1 MLLDIA
7 FIISVVY
14 GIYQGFVGGFFSG
27 IFKVLRYI
35 LGVFLAMKSSYLI
48 MDYMSVNTDV
58 ETAYLPLYAF
68 ILMYILVMGL
78 MTALTSIVNTI
89 NPYKESSTYLSRGG
103 GVLLWMFLLSFL
115 FSAIIAFG
123 EQSGIMS
130 PRMLASSS
138 IYPYVVDVYPVV
150 KCRLAY
156 LIPAFGNV
164 LDSFQNLFAD
174 LAGQLRG
181 DCCP

>member
-14 GIYQGFVGGFFSG
+14 GIYQGFIGGFFNG

-48 MDYMSVNTDV
+48 MDYMTVNTDV
-58 ETAYLPLYAF
+58 ETAYLPLFAF

-78 MTALTSIVNTI
+78 MTAVTSIVNTI
-89 NPYKESSTYLSRGG
+89 NPYKESTYFSRGG
-103 GVLLWMFLLSFL
+103 GVLIWIFVLSFL

-138 IYPYVVDVYPVV
+138 VYPYIVDVYPVV
-150 KCRLAY
+150 KCRLYY
-156 LIPAFGNV
+156 LIPAFGNII
-164 LDSFQNLFAD
+164 DSFQNLFAD
-174 LAGQLRG
+174 LARQLRG
-181 DCCP
+181 GCYP

>member
-14 GIYQGFVGGFFSG
+14 GIYQGFVGGFFNG

-35 LGVFLAMKSSYLI
+35 LGVFLAMKSSYLM
-48 MDYMSVNTDV
+48 MDYLYTNTNV
-58 ETAYLPLYAF
+58 ETAYLPLFAF

-78 MTALTSIVNTI
+78 MTAVTSIMNNF
-89 NPYKESSTYLSRGG
+89 NPIKDQTYLSRGL
-103 GVLLWMFLLSFL
+103 GVLLWMFVLSFL

-123 EQSGIMS
+123 EQSGVMS

-138 IYPYVVDVYPVV
+138 VYPYIVDIYPVV

-174 LAGQLRG
+174 LARQLRG
-181 DCCP
+181 GCCP